1 VLHKIVAWSELRPQL
16 PIVLDDEMVATTDE
30 HARVMTERPGN
41 RVTKE
46 TVGVYNMAFLA
57 WQLVLQ
63 ALGHMT
69 SILITAGLDSLI
81 PSICLEC
88 EICCATISH
97 VAGVQNA
104 GSVNLVSTG
113 NF

>member
-1 VLHKIVAWSELRPQL
+1 MKQ
-16 PIVLDDEMVATTDE
+16 TTDE
-30 HARVMTERPGN
+30 HPRVMTERSGN

-46 TVGVYNMAFLA
+46 TVEVYNMAFLA

-63 ALGHMT
+63 ALGRMT

-97 VAGVQNA
+97 VASVQIA
-104 GSVNLVSTG
+104 GSINLMSTG
-113 NF
+113 SF